1 MDLTYPTGALG
12 QDANIRQVKVDL
24 PEQLPSRLTTLQK
37 ACTAAQ
43 FNANPAGCPAP
54 SLIGTARAI
63 TPILPVPLEGPAY
76 FVSHGGEAFPDLE
89 IVLQG
94 DGVTI
99 VLTGNTFISKAG
111 ITSSTF
117 KTVPDQPVTSFELT
131 LPEGPYSALAANGNL
146 CQLTKTVTVKK
157 KVTIR
162 VKGHRKTETRKVNRR
177 SPRALRCRPRS
188 PAERRRNPPV
198 NPDQRDRLPEAAQGE
213 GRQASQAQQR
223 SESKQLPHRLTE
235 RQPRQSSVPGQGG
248 RLGALGVTTLAWV
261 RLVACCY
268 NTRIEQALSCAVPFP
283 GVYAERQGEVSEL
296 RARIHVGP
304 ETGRAP

>member
-1 MDLTYPTGALG
+1 MFVNIRVYVNRDDFMLNPTNCNPQTFSATVIGGGRTPPTRQDNDPVTADTPFRVTAAQALKFKPTFTVTTTGKTSKSAGASLHVDLTYPTGALG
-12 QDANIRQVKVDL
+12 QDANIKQVKVDL
-24 PEQLPSRLTTLQK
+24 PKQLPSRLTTLQK

-146 CQLTKTVTVKK
+146 CSLTSTVTVKK
-157 KVTIR
+157 KVTVRI
-162 VKGHRKTETRKVNRR
+162 KGPQDRHAQGQRDAARE
-177 SPRALRCRPRS
+177 SLRCRPRS
-188 PAERRRNPPV
+188 PARTAPKSTSAPRS
-198 NPDQRDRLPEAAQGE
+198 RDRLPEAQE
-213 GRQASQAQQR
+213 GQEPPSIP
-223 SESKQLPHRLTE
+223 S
-235 RQPRQSSVPGQGG
+235 
-248 RLGALGVTTLAWV
+248 
-261 RLVACCY
+261 
-268 NTRIEQALSCAVPFP
+268 TRKKK
-283 GVYAERQGEVSEL
+283 
-296 RARIHVGP
+296 
-304 ETGRAP
+304 